1 MPYGREACAVG
12 GLSSGLRRRVAGLQ
26 RYAAGLIVGHSNTEA
41 GRQATWWT
49 RKWHAADS
57 TRGARVLCAGCVP
70 TRKEYGNLARTQS
83 ICEVTQVTAGQHRG
97 EQEPTRP
104 MSRRVTLDQESPGSS
119 PGGATRRLCIT
130 SKVRSLLVFSP
141 TATVSAIVSRPA
153 QTLRLRRGF
162 QFRRRPRAG
171 GASAHW
177 PTSADRGAR
186 AHPLTSSHPQPVQP
200 LGHARPARRVPPS
213 VARVLRGG
221 RANVR
226 RQNERTCM
234 QHSGM

>member
-1 MPYGREACAVG
+1 VNGCKLLE
-12 GLSSGLRRRVAGLQ
+12 LSQSPRPLWIRRVL
-26 RYAAGLIVGHSNTEA
+26 V
-41 GRQATWWT
+41 
-49 RKWHAADS
+49 DP
-57 TRGARVLCAGCVP
+57 RVACG
-70 TRKEYGNLARTQS
+70 
-83 ICEVTQVTAGQHRG
+83 
-97 EQEPTRP
+97 
-104 MSRRVTLDQESPGSS
+104 SPPVAFGSS

-130 SKVRSLLVFSP
+130 SMVRSLLVFSP

-213 VARVLRGG
+213 VARVLRAAAG
-221 RANVR
+221 RTSGDRTNVHAALRDVGTQER
-226 RQNERTCM
+226 RTIRSSKAPRPCTC
-234 QHSGM
+234 